1 MKYMRVIRI
10 NQDGTM
16 HDINIPAGKKSII
29 KKLNNNAIKKGST
42 NLKELYKWSIE
53 DKELYCY
60 GWYDGDPGFENKHDL
75 LPNGNSSF
83 LCDEDSSEILLYGDI
98 FIVALNKISK
108 KLTDFCVSDY
118 AAVYEILFEG
128 FDDCNTDEESE
139 DSEEETLEEEEASE
153 EDKQFI
159 NDNSDLSE
167 EEYSDIELD
176 IDENIY
182 TDDSD

>member
-1 MKYMRVIRI
+1 MKVIRI

-16 HDINIPAGKKSII
+16 HDINIPSGKKAII
-29 KKLNNNAIKKGST
+29 KNLNNNTIKKGST

-139 DSEEETLEEEEASE
+139 DSEEETLEEEEEASE

-182 TDDSD
+182 SDDSD

>member
-1 MKYMRVIRI
+1 MKVIRI

-16 HDINIPAGKKSII
+16 HDINIPSVKKAII
-29 KKLNNNAIKKGST
+29 KNLNNNAIKKGSS
-42 NLKELYKWSIE
+42 NLKELYKWSME

-98 FIVALNKISK
+98 FIVALNTQTK
-108 KLTDFCVSDY
+108 KHTDFCVSDY

-128 FDDCNTDEESE
+128 FDDCNTDNEESE
-139 DSEEETLEEEEASE
+139 EEEEEEAEEEASE

-182 TDDSD
+182 SDDSD